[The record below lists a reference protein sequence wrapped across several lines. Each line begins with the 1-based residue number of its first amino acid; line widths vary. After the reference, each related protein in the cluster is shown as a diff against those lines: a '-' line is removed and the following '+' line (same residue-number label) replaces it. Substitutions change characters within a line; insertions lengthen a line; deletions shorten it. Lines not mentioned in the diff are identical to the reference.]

1 MQSLATAA
9 LPGPLPHILFV
20 SDAWHPQINGV
31 VRTIEMTAVE
41 LEARGH
47 RVSVIGPGDFPSLP
61 LPHYPEIRLAL
72 PSRNRLA
79 AQIEALA
86 PDAIHI
92 PSEGPLGWA
101 ARHYCRQRGLTFT
114 TSYQTQFPEYVTE
127 YTPVPASL
135 PYAVLRR
142 FHAAAAAVMVPTLS
156 MEKTLGERGFANLCH
171 WSRGV
176 DTALFQPHP
185 KPPLDPA
192 NPVMLSVGRLA
203 KEKNLDAFLSLDLP
217 GRKIVVGDGPERK
230 RLEKTYPAAEFRGF
244 QTGAALAAIYAEA
257 DVFVFPSRTDTF
269 GLVLLEA
276 LSCGVPVAA
285 FPVPGPLDVLAG
297 QNPAAPVGIMGEA
310 LAAAV
315 AAALRLDRAHCRDF
329 ALSHGWVGATDQ
341 FLEHLCLLR

>member
-1 MQSLATAA
+1 MASLAATF
-9 LPGPLPHILFV
+9 PEPLPHILFI

-31 VRTIEMTAVE
+31 VRTIEMTAAE
-41 LEARGH
+41 LESRGY
-47 RVSVIGPGDFPSLP
+47 RVSVIGPGDFRSLP

-72 PSRNRLA
+72 PTRNRLA

-101 ARHYCRQRGLTFT
+101 ARHYCRQRGLKFT
-114 TSYQTQFPEYVTE
+114 TSYQTQLPEYVTE
-127 YTPVPASL
+127 YSPVPASL

-142 FHAAAAAVMVPTLS
+142 FHAAAEAVMVPTPS
-156 MEKTLGERGFANLCH
+156 VEKTLAERGFGNLCQ

-176 DTALFQPHP
+176 DTALFHPQP

-192 NPVMLSVGRLA
+192 KPVMLSVGRLA
-203 KEKNLDAFLSLDLP
+203 KEKNLDAFLALDLP
-217 GRKIVVGDGPERK
+217 GRKVVIGDGPERK
-230 RLEKTYPAAEFRGF
+230 RLEKTYPDAEFRGF
-244 QTGAALAAIYAEA
+244 LTGAPLAAAYSQA

-285 FPVPGPLDVLAG
+285 YPVAGPLDVLGA
-297 QNPAAPVGIMGEA
+297 QNPAAPVGIMREDLGAAVRGA
-310 LAAAV
+310 LALDRGQCRDY
-315 AAALRLDRAHCRDF
+315 ALR
-329 ALSHGWVGATDQ
+329 HGWVAATDQ
-341 FLEHLCLLR
+341 FLTHLCLLR